1 MAGIRCAA
9 GITMSKLRV
18 LILAEAA
25 NPDLTSVALIGHSL
39 SRALAEVCDAH
50 LVTESRNRDSLVR
63 AGVPEVSFT
72 AITNPAQRVAYRI
85 ATVLRGGTSL
95 GWTIHSALTT
105 LAYPW
110 FERKVW
116 RAFSKQLQAGEF
128 DLVHRITPL
137 SPTTPSY
144 LAKKL
149 KRLGVPLVLGPL
161 NGGIPWPPG
170 FDRVRLA
177 EREWLGYFRDMH
189 RLLPGL
195 GATRR
200 AATALVLASR
210 HTYGEVTGN
219 HADLDAKAVWLPE
232 NAIDPAR
239 FPEIGTDPPPP
250 PAGTPPRVAFLGRLV
265 PYKGADML
273 LEAAIPLL
281 REGKMTLEIIGGG
294 PQMAEL
300 QAVVARE
307 KLADRVAL
315 PGWVAHEQVRS
326 HLATA
331 QIFAF
336 PSVREFGGGVV
347 LEAMA
352 MGLAPVVLDYGGP
365 AELIPA
371 GCGTIVPMGDR
382 DSIIRSF
389 RDTLA
394 RLCADPAAV
403 HATGLRA
410 QHHVRA
416 NFTWAAKA
424 RQLLQVYQW
433 ALQGAPPPKPDLGL

>member
-1 MAGIRCAA
+1 
-9 GITMSKLRV
+9 MSKLRV

-25 NPDLTSVALIGHSL
+25 NPDLTSVALIGYSL
-39 SRALAEVCDAH
+39 SQALAEVCDVH
-50 LVTESRNRDSLVR
+50 LVTESRNRNSLLK
-63 AGVPEVSFT
+63 AGVAEDSFT
-72 AITNPAQRVAYRI
+72 AIPNPAQRVAFRI
-85 ATVLRGGTSL
+85 ATLLRGGTSL
-95 GWTIHSALTT
+95 GWTIHSALMT
-105 LAYPW
+105 LAYPL
-110 FERKVW
+110 FERKIW
-116 RAFSKQLQAGEF
+116 RLFSARLKAGEF

-149 KRLGVPLVLGPL
+149 NRIGVPLVLGPL

-170 FDRVRLA
+170 FDKIRLA
-177 EREWLGYFRDMH
+177 EREWLGYFRDLH

-195 GATRR
+195 EATRR
-200 AATALVLASR
+200 LAATLVLASR
-210 HTYGEVTGN
+210 HTYGEVTEN
-219 HADLDAKAVWLPE
+219 HADLVAKAIWLPE

-239 FPEIGTDPPPP
+239 FPEINTDPLPP
-250 PAGTPPRVAFLGRLV
+250 PAGVPPRVAFLGRLV

-273 LEAAIPLL
+273 LEAALPLL
-281 REGKMTLEIIGGG
+281 REGKLTLEIIGGG
-294 PQMAEL
+294 PQLEEL
-300 QAVVARE
+300 QAIVARE
-307 KLADRVAL
+307 QLEGCVDL
-315 PGWVAHEQVRS
+315 PGWVAHENVRG
-326 HLATA
+326 HLGKA

-371 GCGTIVPMGDR
+371 GCGTILPMGDR
-382 DSIIRSF
+382 DCIIRSV
-389 RDTLA
+389 RETLI
-394 RLCADPAAV
+394 RLCADPAGV

-410 QHHVRA
+410 QRHVRA

-424 RQLLQVYQW
+424 RQLVQVYEW
-433 ALQGAPPPKPDLGL
+433 ARRGAPGPKPELGLETHLRPEA